1 MTIHTTPAF
10 TFTRSVVA
18 VALATTLW
26 AGVGTASAQTP
37 PPPTLAKAQA
47 GYVRMMLGD
56 AEVTALSD
64 GTVAL
69 GANILTGT
77 TPKHVDEL
85 LKQAH
90 QTGPLHTSVNAFLI
104 RTGDKLVLVDAGA
117 GSFFGP
123 SLNKLQASMKA
134 AGYTPDQ
141 VTDILITHLH
151 ADHVGGLVNGETI
164 QFPNAVVHADRAELD
179 YWLDTGKAD
188 AAPKEAQGFFKMAQ
202 AALMPYVKASKV
214 KPFEGATDIVPGIRT
229 QPTHGHTPGH
239 SFYVLESKGQKMVF
253 WGDLM
258 HFEEVQFPEPAITV
272 AFDVDSKAAKA
283 QRLVAFADAAKQG
296 YLVAPA
302 HVTFPGIG
310 HLRKQGAG
318 YVWLPV
324 RYVNDAN

>member
-1 MTIHTTPAF
+1 MTYPTAF
-10 TFTRSVVA
+10 ARSTIA
-18 VALATTLW
+18 IALATGLW
-26 AGVGTASAQTP
+26 AGAASAQTP
-37 PPPTLAKAQA
+37 PAPTMAKAQA
-47 GYVRMMLGD
+47 GYLRMMLGD

-64 GTVAL
+64 GTVVL
-69 GANILTGT
+69 ESSILTGAK
-77 TPKHVDEL
+77 PEHVADL

-90 QTGPLHTSVNAFLI
+90 QTGPLHTSVNAFLVKV
-104 RTGDKLVLVDAGA
+104 GDKLVLVDAGA

-151 ADHVGGLVNGETI
+151 ADHVGGLVSGEAI
-164 QFPNAVVHADRAELD
+164 QFPNAVVHADKAELD
-179 YWLDTGKAD
+179 YWLDTAKAQ
-188 AAPKEAQGFFKMAQ
+188 AAPKEAQGFFQMAQ
-202 AALMPYVKASKV
+202 AALTPYVKAGKV
-214 KPFEGATDIVPGIRT
+214 KPFEGATEMVPGIRT

-272 AFDVDSKAAKA
+272 AFDTDSKAAKA
-283 QRLVAFADAAKQG
+283 QRLAAFADAAKQG
-296 YLVAPA
+296 YLVAPS

-324 RYVNDAN
+324 RYVNDAR